1 MDSKVTAQST
11 RMSRRSQQSSILP
24 SMGIFDNRTSSTS
37 PYSNIL
43 TRSLSISR
51 CPTVYYRTAHIE
63 PTESLDVSIAQP
75 FSSTNDLNHVD
86 SVKMPSICLLDRP
99 TLYVRYT
106 PKDWHDAQTT
116 NYLASDKI
124 LAESERLRSDA
135 IWLAHQKDEQAVKN
149 NFESSKCLAESIQ
162 NIEYWKNEL
171 ERTKDKMTR
180 KIDDVQFKRRE
191 LERVLSEIENPL
203 RITQE
208 NLYER
213 EKRQGIDLVHDN
225 AEQELIREVD
235 RIQLSQDNLRKML
248 GCLSIQNARNHASLH
263 ELERDV
269 KDKYRARALDSAA
282 HNIET
287 KSNGISFYEDIELVD
302 NTVSVP
308 ESWTKYTKENVCRAL
323 NEISQSDE
331 LLDACKQLMT
341 TIYNDMWSQWNHA
354 NISLENRVQEEQA
367 AKNKIEVHL
376 EKILQEIC
384 DVKQSIK
391 FLKKT
396 IADQEAFLQVAQTRL
411 ATRTRRPNIEACR
424 DPAMHRLIQEV
435 YGLHAAIADLLSK
448 LRQEENAVQHLLRSK
463 SSLEQDLTIKKN
475 SLFIDSEKVL
485 GIRRLFMM
493 DAPEKTFLPSV
504 SYSQSHDLINV

>member
-11 RMSRRSQQSSILP
+11 RMSRRSQQGSILP
-24 SMGIFDNRTSSTS
+24 SIGIFDNRTSSTS

-51 CPTVYYRTAHIE
+51 YPTVYYRTAHIE
-63 PTESLDVSIAQP
+63 PTQSLDVSIPQP
-75 FSSTNDLNHVD
+75 FSSTNDLNNID
-86 SVKMPSICLLDRP
+86 SAKMPSICLSGRP
-99 TLYVRYT
+99 ALYVRYT

-116 NYLASDKI
+116 NYLTSDKI

-135 IWLAHQKDEQAVKN
+135 IRLAHTKDEQAIKN
-149 NFESSKCLAESIQ
+149 NFESSKCLAESIK

-171 ERTKDKMTR
+171 EKTEDKMAR

-225 AEQELIREVD
+225 AERELIREVD

-248 GCLSIQNARNHASLH
+248 ECLSIQNARNHASLH
-263 ELERDV
+263 ELERDL

-282 HNIET
+282 HDIET
-287 KSNGISFYEDIELVD
+287 KSRGINFYEDIEFVD

-308 ESWTKYTKENVCRAL
+308 ESWAQYTKENIYRAL

-331 LLDACKQLMT
+331 LLNASKQLMT
-341 TIYNDMWSQWNHA
+341 TIYHDMWSQWNHT

-367 AKNKIEVHL
+367 AKNEIQAHL
-376 EKILQEIC
+376 EKILQEIF
-384 DVKQSIK
+384 DVKQNIE

-396 IADQEAFLQVAQTRL
+396 IADHEAFLQVAQTRL
-411 ATRTRRPNIEACR
+411 ATRARRPNIEACR

-435 YGLHAAIADLLSK
+435 HDLHAAIADLLRK

-493 DAPEKTFLPSV
+493 DAREKSSLPSV
-504 SYSQSHDLINV
+504 SCSQSHDLINV